1 MEGLVGGT
9 GGCRVGSGLVG
20 QASFEGPGLDDRLK
34 KSDRQTDH

>member
-20 QASFEGPGLDDRLK
+20 RAAEAFGSEGLDERLK
-34 KSDRQTDH
+34 KSCF